1 MGVGMGLVVT
11 YGTFDLLHVGHLR
24 LLERARALGSSLAV
38 GVSTDAFNAVKGK
51 EAVVPFAERC
61 ELLLGLACVDEVFA
75 EDSWE
80 QKAADIARLQ
90 AKVFAMGSDWAGEF
104 DHLAVMC
111 EVVYLPRTGLI
122 SSTVLR
128 QRAAVAGRRL

>member
-1 MGVGMGLVVT
+1 MSRVVT

-38 GVSTDAFNAVKGK
+38 GVSTEAFNAVKGK
-51 EAVVPFAERC
+51 EAVVPFEERC

-75 EDSWE
+75 EETWE
-80 QKAADIARLQ
+80 QKKADIARLQ

-111 EVVYLPRTGLI
+111 EVVYLPRTEFI

-128 QRAAVAGRRL
+128 LRAAAGAARLDR